1 MLFVSHSLLNG
12 SLLLLSLLAL
22 GVCLYVPIRRKAKE
36 RGRVE
41 QGRSHGGHE
50 GKRVPLLVAGAGGR
64 LKLEAA
70 PCCARRRCGILI
82 YQIVFH
88 SLEAAH

>member
-1 MLFVSHSLLNG
+1 M
-12 SLLLLSLLAL
+12 
-22 GVCLYVPIRRKAKE
+22 
-36 RGRVE
+36 E

-50 GKRVPLLVAGAGGR
+50 GKRVPLLVAGGR
-64 LKLEAA
+64 LKLGAA